1 MSTQRPP
8 GADDPR
14 PDEEVAAVPR
24 YRIDGSSLML
34 RLLREMI
41 GDLLLEAFAG
51 TDTESLVA
59 DIGAGLGTEI
69 GTLARRLAGAAS
81 LMTVGDEELASGLP
95 GFSRRPAAMIFAL
108 TLRRF
113 PARRRL
119 ELLRQAYAEL
129 APGGLVLVVETL
141 REPDPEFAALLNAV
155 ARTQR
160 RRYRERHTQVPR
172 WQVLSGQ
179 QVVDEATIG
188 ALFSEAG
195 FTFSRLYAAGP
206 LHAWVLRPATSA

>member
-1 MSTQRPP
+1 M
-8 GADDPR
+8 GADDGL
-14 PDEEVAAVPR
+14 PDEEVAAVPW

-41 GDLLLEAFAG
+41 GDLLLEASAG
-51 TDTESLVA
+51 TDTESLIA
-59 DIGAGLGTEI
+59 DIGAGFGTEI
-69 GTLARRLAGAAS
+69 AALAHRLADTAEVI
-81 LMTVGDEELASGLP
+81 TVEDEELASGLP

-108 TLRRF
+108 SLRRF
-113 PARRRL
+113 SGTQRL
-119 ELLRQAYAEL
+119 DLLRQAHAEL
-129 APGGLVLVVETL
+129 APRGLVLVVEVL
-141 REPDPEFAALLNAV
+141 REPDREFAALLNAV

-160 RRYRERHTQVPR
+160 RRYWERYTPGPR
-172 WQVLSGQ
+172 WQVLSGL

-188 ALFSEAG
+188 ALFTEAG